1 MSDYARLYEYCQTL
15 QPKISRTLILNKTLE
30 ITAIEQVKSI
40 KTGVDTGVFRGMFLS
55 ATNTN
60 HRIVEQLGCNVIVLA
75 RGQTYCWER
84 FVYTKELMH
93 LFDTPD
99 QLADTHLKL
108 DTILGEFEMPSA
120 SDPVAESEYLGFWMA
135 LACLCPE
142 KNRLEFE
149 DAVSKNHTDY
159 YSIALQLRIP
169 EQYVPFLFQERYRH
183 IIDDLIS

>member
-1 MSDYARLYEYCQTL
+1 
-15 QPKISRTLILNKTLE
+15 
-30 ITAIEQVKSI
+30 
-40 KTGVDTGVFRGMFLS
+40 
-55 ATNTN
+55 
-60 HRIVEQLGCNVIVLA
+60 
-75 RGQTYCWER
+75 
-84 FVYTKELMH
+84 MH

-108 DTILGEFEMPSA
+108 DTILGDFEMPSA